1 MKRNKFLVQYNNDET
16 RVYRE
21 VTIHRDRK
29 VKTGE
34 AGCYY
39 VKEKLC
45 TSIQDAQ
52 LYIDE
57 MLEAC
62 GIEFFK
68 TRTNPLLVDLDQT
81 L

>member
-1 MKRNKFLVQYNNDET
+1 MKKDKFQVQYDNDET
-16 RVYRE
+16 RVYRD
-21 VTIHRDRK
+21 VTIFRNRK
-29 VKTGE
+29 IKTGDE
-34 AGCYY
+34 GCYY
-39 VKEKLC
+39 IKDKLC

-68 TRTNPLLVDLDQT
+68 TRENPLIVDLDV
-81 L
+81 